1 VIVPPKTASSVRTLP
16 LPDVLL
22 QVVLRHRELQEQERE
37 AYGPD
42 WNRQDLVFPSTNGL
56 PIWPR
61 NVNVAFKRVLRAAGL
76 PETMRFHDPRHS
88 YATLLLQQGGTC
100 ALPQSQNISFFPY
113 QEAVKEGRPRDRHQ
127 SHLLDDPGEQDPP
140 TQQAGAQGH

>member
-1 VIVPPKTASSVRTLP
+1 MRTLP
-16 LPDVLL
+16 LSDVLL
-22 QVVLRHRELQEQERE
+22 QAILRHREIQKQERE

-76 PETMRFHDPRHS
+76 PETTRFHGLRHS
-88 YATLLLQQGGTC
+88 CATLSVSKAEIEQR
-100 ALPQSQNISFFPY
+100 FFCIRKP
-113 QEAVKEGRPRDRHQ
+113 
-127 SHLLDDPGEQDPP
+127 
-140 TQQAGAQGH
+140 